1 MTQALP
7 DTSLANLIMPIS
19 GGALL
24 LPNSC
29 VAEVASARQLSSA
42 MASDCLLGM
51 LRWRQQEI
59 PLLCFEGLRDGE
71 MPAAPPLRHVAVMT
85 GLTNPERLPHYAI
98 LLASVPHLLSLNTQ
112 DVHTVDRHEALEAVY
127 AEVEV
132 HGQRLL
138 IPDVNVVEQ
147 RILNELW
154 PPERETDSQD

>member
-1 MTQALP
+1 MSQALP
-7 DTSLANLIMPIS
+7 DASLANLIMPIG

-29 VAEVASARQLSSA
+29 VTEVASARQLSSA
-42 MASDCLLGM
+42 IASDCLLGM

-71 MPAAPPLRHVAVMT
+71 MPAAPPLRHVAVMA
-85 GLTNPERLPHYAI
+85 GLTDPQRLPHYAI
-98 LLASVPHLLSLNTQ
+98 LLASVPHLLSLNAQ
-112 DVHTVDRHEALEAVY
+112 DVHTVAQHEDLPAVY

-138 IPDVNVVEQ
+138 IPDIDVVEQ
-147 RILNELW
+147 RILSALW
-154 PPERETDSQD
+154 PTERDADAPD

>member
-7 DTSLANLIMPIS
+7 DSSLANLIMPIS

-42 MASDCLLGM
+42 IASDCLLGM

-71 MPAAPPLRHVAVMT
+71 MLAAPPLRHVAVMA
-85 GLTNPERLPHYAI
+85 GLTDPERLPYYAV
-98 LLASVPHLLSLNTQ
+98 LLASVPHLLSLNAE
-112 DVHTVDRHEALEAVY
+112 DVHTVDSHDGLDAVY

-138 IPDVNVVEQ
+138 IPNVDLVEQ

-154 PPERETDSQD
+154 PVESDTDSSD